1 MDQPFGVRVINGL
14 PYVMTRGG
22 IICPKDLNEDDEADY
37 YEEYFSFPSYKYMG
51 HTGTFGF
58 HIDKER
64 NMYFVNSTSA
74 YRKPWNK
81 DPEQLASGMRNAMAV
96 GASQDGVFLVGPQ
109 EGIWTPSSAVL
120 EMQKGDYYGMGPDH
134 LNKDSYK
141 ENDKKI
147 TPAMAYL
154 PGELIIQP
162 VVLSFRCLNVL
173 VL

>member
-1 MDQPFGVRVINGL
+1 
-14 PYVMTRGG
+14 
-22 IICPKDLNEDDEADY
+22 
-37 YEEYFSFPSYKYMG
+37 
-51 HTGTFGF
+51 
-58 HIDKER
+58 
-64 NMYFVNSTSA
+64 
-74 YRKPWNK
+74 
-81 DPEQLASGMRNAMAV
+81 MRNAMAV

-162 VVLSFRCLNVL
+162 VVLSFRYLNVL
-173 VL
+173 VP